1 MKDSDIKKVSVEPRT
16 LDAISNAELD
26 AKIQHSY
33 AQSAAGE
40 ERKLGDVFDDLERN
54 LKWVCQE
61 KCVFNIL

>member
-54 LKWVCQE
+54 LK
-61 KCVFNIL
+61 